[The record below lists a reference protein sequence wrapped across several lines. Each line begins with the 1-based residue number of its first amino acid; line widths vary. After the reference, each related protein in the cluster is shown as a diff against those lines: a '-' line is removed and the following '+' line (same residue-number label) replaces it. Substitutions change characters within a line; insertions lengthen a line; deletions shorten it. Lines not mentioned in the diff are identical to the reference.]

1 MEGNVIYTW
10 AQIAGIGGAAIGFLA
25 LVLRYILRQHFTS
38 QLDKRDVFKLLILI
52 TIVAWTTSLAGIGV
66 YYLIETKR
74 YTSGL
79 LYRVRHVRSDDSLS
93 VRDGPGGNNRELVK
107 IPFNGRDIQIQGEA
121 KKVSDGGT
129 WVRIRYKGVEGW
141 VNSYFLQPQ

>member
-1 MEGNVIYTW
+1 MEGNVIFTW
-10 AQIAGIGGAAIGFLA
+10 AKIAGIGGAAIGFLA
-25 LVLRYILRQHFTS
+25 LILRIILRQHLTS
-38 QLDKRDVFKLLILI
+38 QLDKRSAFILLIVI
-52 TIVAWTTSLAGIGV
+52 IVVAWTTSLAGIGV
-66 YYLIETKR
+66 WYLIETKR

-79 LYRVRHVRSDDSLS
+79 LYRVRHVRSDESLS
-93 VRDGPGGNNRELVK
+93 VREGPGVNNRELVK

-121 KKVSDGGT
+121 TKVSDGGT